1 MLYNLIHLMEGKYL
15 TQLETL
21 TNLENQLTIIKRC

>member
-1 MLYNLIHLMEGKYL
+1 MKYL

-21 TNLENQLTIIKRC
+21 TNLENQLTIIKKMLRMRDKLRVC